1 MSVLIKNLADT
12 DMSYSF
18 AKELI
23 CSKSQI
29 VSLVVLNPRFKLQ
42 DSSF

>member
-1 MSVLIKNLADT
+1 
-12 DMSYSF
+12 MSYSSV
-18 AKELI
+18 KGLI

-29 VSLVVLNPRFKLQ
+29 VSLVVLNPRFKIQ